1 MFISTMLNTV
11 VSIKSF
17 MLRRETLVLSD
28 LRAKTMTETISGV
41 RIIKYFGWENM
52 VLKTMT

>member
-1 MFISTMLNTV
+1 MLNTV